1 MTAFIA
7 DEIFVF
13 MQLAKSYLRQLFSRP
28 SGVGGMESFGQTDR
42 HLVRV
47 FGQTDRHSYGY
58 IAKSTY
64 YKNFFV
70 CALIITKILLLAPLC
85 PKESKYVLRYE
96 IGPLEVGQK
105 TGQNHRQT
113 DRQTENGKL

>member
-1 MTAFIA
+1 
-7 DEIFVF
+7 
-13 MQLAKSYLRQLFSRP
+13 
-28 SGVGGMESFGQTDR
+28 MESFGQTDRRLVRTFGQTDR

-70 CALIITKILLLAPLC
+70 YALIITKILLLALLC
-85 PKESKYVLRYE
+85 PKEFKYVLRYE

-105 TGQNHRQT
+105 NERTYIHT
-113 DRQTENGKL
+113 DIQRMPNYNIDTLNLTYLFLWH

>member
-1 MTAFIA
+1 
-7 DEIFVF
+7 
-13 MQLAKSYLRQLFSRP
+13 
-28 SGVGGMESFGQTDR
+28 MESFGQIDRHLVRTFGQTDR

-70 CALIITKILLLAPLC
+70 YALIITKILLLAPLC

-96 IGPLEVGQK
+96 IRPLEVGQK
-105 TGQNHRQT
+105 TGQNHRHT
-113 DRQTENGKL
+113 DRQRMANYNID

>member
-1 MTAFIA
+1 
-7 DEIFVF
+7 
-13 MQLAKSYLRQLFSRP
+13 
-28 SGVGGMESFGQTDR
+28 MESFGQTDRHLVRTFGQTDR

-105 TGQNHRQT
+105 TGQIDRQT
-113 DRQTENGKL
+113 DRQTDRECQIII

>member
-1 MTAFIA
+1 
-7 DEIFVF
+7 
-13 MQLAKSYLRQLFSRP
+13 
-28 SGVGGMESFGQTDR
+28 MESFGQTDRHLVRTFGQTDR

-70 CALIITKILLLAPLC
+70 CALIITKILLLDLLC

-96 IGPLEVGQK
+96 IGPLHWKRVK
-105 TGQNHRQT
+105 KP
-113 DRQTENGKL
+113 DR

>member
-1 MTAFIA
+1 
-7 DEIFVF
+7 
-13 MQLAKSYLRQLFSRP
+13 
-28 SGVGGMESFGQTDR
+28 MESFGQTDRHLVRTFGQTDR

-64 YKNFFV
+64 HKNVFV

-105 TGQNHRQT
+105 NGHT
-113 DRQTENGKL
+113 DREWQIII